1 MKRTK
6 TKLLEPTVLLIVQ
19 AGLPAR
25 GAPYA
30 RPVLPAC
37 FWKLRVGKA
46 PGRSA
51 GEELDLTQGVRRKT

>member
-30 RPVLPAC
+30 HPVLPAC

-51 GEELDLTQGVRRKT
+51 GGELDLTQGVRRKT

>member
-30 RPVLPAC
+30 HPVLPAC
-37 FWKLRVGKA
+37 FWKLE
-46 PGRSA
+46 S
-51 GEELDLTQGVRRKT
+51 GEGTWEERW